1 MFSKM
6 FYLPLIIFGR
16 YVLKILIKVLI
27 MIYILLK
34 NFFCMI
40 SYFFR
45 RKEAEKKEKDYFYL
59 FSVKKRNNIPLVR
72 PIS

>member
-6 FYLPLIIFGR
+6 FYLPLINFGR

-34 NFFCMI
+34 NFFC

-45 RKEAEKKEKDYFYL
+45 RKEAEKKEKDYCYL
-59 FSVKKRNNIPLVR
+59 FSVKKRNNIALVR